1 LLFFLIIFFISFFI
15 SFFVSNTAVSV
26 ALISTLSSSLLSL
39 SEKNLLYS
47 SLFSWMGSV
56 MCSAYSPRNGLLLE
70 TLEIN
75 DMKYTSFIKRI
86 WKQLLFIFFIILIWI
101 IFWVK
106 FFII

>member
-1 LLFFLIIFFISFFI
+1 
-15 SFFVSNTAVSV
+15 
-26 ALISTLSSSLLSL
+26 
-39 SEKNLLYS
+39 
-47 SLFSWMGSV
+47 
-56 MCSAYSPRNGLLLE
+56 
-70 TLEIN
+70 LEIN